1 MSSNVFE
8 EFFNFFNALLIG
20 PPDEEDVNDE
30 VTNTLQSESTMEAI
44 SFKLSNTLKK
54 YTNTVEQSVYANKTI
69 NIDCGRN
76 KLEAWHLRPGG
87 QKYTWYGAKIPN
99 TSCIKYGCC
108 YDVTQTANISL
119 SSIQETYIEDHKE
132 MFNVIEQEMKS
143 QVQMTI
149 GDNPTPLRVLNSA
162 FNQVNDVSIS
172 NIKKILENLS
182 LTTVESDQT
191 INIISLS
198 PLRCKNKCT
207 EPSSAGFVEQ
217 SLNIE
222 IAVNNIISDITN
234 SVTETYISMSSDTK
248 SSISNVSM
256 KKIYIFAFFSCLLVI
271 TIYIICYLI
280 VYFVA
285 RYLSGGL
292 PPPQIVVYIGALI
305 LTIIILMIWAIILCV
320 IRANGKLGAMFCF
333 IR

>member
-1 MSSNVFE
+1 
-8 EFFNFFNALLIG
+8 
-20 PPDEEDVNDE
+20 
-30 VTNTLQSESTMEAI
+30 
-44 SFKLSNTLKK
+44 
-54 YTNTVEQSVYANKTI
+54 
-69 NIDCGRN
+69 
-76 KLEAWHLRPGG
+76 
-87 QKYTWYGAKIPN
+87 
-99 TSCIKYGCC
+99 
-108 YDVTQTANISL
+108 
-119 SSIQETYIEDHKE
+119 
-132 MFNVIEQEMKS
+132 MFNVIEQEMKN

-222 IAVNNIISDITN
+222 IAVNNIISDITK

-271 TIYIICYLI
+271 TIYILCYLI
-280 VYFVA
+280 VYYTCLFVLCLVCY
-285 RYLSGGL
+285 RLYYMRLYD
-292 PPPQIVVYIGALI
+292 IVLYY
-305 LTIIILMIWAIILCV
+305 V
-320 IRANGKLGAMFCF
+320 IA
-333 IR
+333 